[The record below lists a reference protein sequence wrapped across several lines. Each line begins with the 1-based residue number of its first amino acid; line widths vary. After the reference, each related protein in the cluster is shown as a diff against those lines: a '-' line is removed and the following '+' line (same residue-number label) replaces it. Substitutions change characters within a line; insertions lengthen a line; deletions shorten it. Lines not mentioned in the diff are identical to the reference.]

1 MTKAG
6 AAAPGE
12 LPGEQKPTTPPSLV
26 KGSRAAS
33 SRSYRV
39 MSLFLSAL
47 TVLSALTD
55 SWLFMH
61 STPPARQPMFMVR
74 SLQLVEVRLYIEE
87 EDHQSL
93 R

>member
-1 MTKAG
+1 
-6 AAAPGE
+6 
-12 LPGEQKPTTPPSLV
+12 
-26 KGSRAAS
+26 
-33 SRSYRV
+33 